1 VPSSSAQEEAGGET
15 APDTR
20 WFDRDE
26 INLLIPALIFTGLVT
41 FFINAARRGTK
52 LFVRRIAGLD
62 AIDEAI
68 GRATEMGK
76 PIFYCPGLD
85 EMDQAATVASMSI
98 LGRIAERAAT
108 YDTRITVPNRDPI
121 VMSVAQDVVRSGY
134 LRAGRP
140 DLYREEDVYYVT
152 YSQFGYAAG
161 VVGYMVRARP
171 AANFF
176 IGRFYAES
184 LVMAETGQS
193 TGAIQIAG
201 TDSDLQ
207 LPFFITACDYTM
219 IGEELYAASVY
230 LSREPLLLGSLKAQ
244 DIAKL
249 LMILFIVIGVVLGFM
264 GIHIDFWAG

>member
-1 VPSSSAQEEAGGET
+1 MVRLLALPLSLLLLAAAVAAPSSAADASPGGGAAS

-20 WFDRDE
+20 WFDRGE
-26 INLLIPALIFTGLVT
+26 TNVLIPVLIFTGLVSFSIT
-41 FFINAARRGTK
+41 AARRGTA
-52 LFVRRIAGLD
+52 FVRRISGLD

-76 PIFYCPGLD
+76 PILYSPGLD

-98 LGRIAERAAT
+98 LGRIAEKAAS
-108 YDTRITVPNRDPI
+108 YDTHITVPNRDPI

-171 AANFF
+171 QLLHRPLLARRSSWRDRA
-176 IGRFYAES
+176 
-184 LVMAETGQS
+184 VD
-193 TGAIQIAG
+193 GAIRRRHRLG
-201 TDSDLQ
+201 S
-207 LPFFITACDYTM
+207 
-219 IGEELYAASVY
+219 AASV
-230 LSREPLLLGSLKAQ
+230 LHHRLRL
-244 DIAKL
+244 
-249 LMILFIVIGVVLGFM
+249 
-264 GIHIDFWAG
+264 